1 MADQEDLNETISGET
16 VAPAP
21 PETSSLN
28 PDDVDA
34 DADLSR
40 PSRAMQFRI
49 QRRSQVSTAI
59 PALVLIAL
67 GVVYLIKP
75 SELTYP
81 LAIGVGV
88 GALGLSLAM
97 RFLLNARRERGLFF
111 IGTLLLLWL
120 GLVALANSGNVEIG
134 QTWPLAVSA
143 VGLAMLLSFVFERTH
158 DRGLLLPGL
167 VLIVAGGVALL
178 FTMGA
183 LPGNLLTGVA
193 LYWPVLLL
201 VVALAILPRAIRDR
215 TE

>member
-1 MADQEDLNETISGET
+1 MADQTEFNETLDGET
-16 VAPAP
+16 AAP
-21 PETSSLN
+21 PPPENSSLN

-59 PALVLIAL
+59 PALLLIAL
-67 GVVYLIKP
+67 GVVYLLKP
-75 SELTYP
+75 GELTYP

-111 IGTLLLLWL
+111 VGIMILLWL
-120 GLVALANSGNVEIG
+120 GLAALAISGNIEIG
-134 QTWPLAVSA
+134 QTWPLAVGA
-143 VGLAMLLSFVFERTH
+143 VGLAMLLAFVFERTH

-167 VLIVAGGVALL
+167 MMIVAGGMALL

-183 LPGNLLTGVA
+183 LPGGLLTGVA

-201 VVALAILPRAIRDR
+201 VVALAVLPRAIRDR